1 VILHASAS
9 IYSRPVSCVST
20 ILYINTPLF
29 EFQLFS
35 NATLCVF
42 CWMSLSSFLHLFIVL
57 CNFRKKVKNRKESR
71 KQLQEET
78 GEDKLSKDDS
88 DDEILGSILK

>member
-1 VILHASAS
+1 
-9 IYSRPVSCVST
+9 
-20 ILYINTPLF
+20 
-29 EFQLFS
+29 
-35 NATLCVF
+35 
-42 CWMSLSSFLHLFIVL
+42 MSLSSFLHLIIVL

-71 KQLQEET
+71 KQLQEQT